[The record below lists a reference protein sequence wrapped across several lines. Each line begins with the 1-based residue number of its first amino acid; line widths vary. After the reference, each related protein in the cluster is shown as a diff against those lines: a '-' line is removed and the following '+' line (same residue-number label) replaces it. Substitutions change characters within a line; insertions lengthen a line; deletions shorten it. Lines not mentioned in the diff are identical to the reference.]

1 MRFLPTLSTSAAA
14 VLILTCTSCSRSANY
29 DSVPT
34 FPVTGTV
41 IVDGKPVEGAN
52 VKLTPIDEIG
62 SPDALTAN
70 GMTTGDGTFK
80 LSTYVQGDGAPA
92 GEYAVTIY
100 WLEPPKPPR
109 SKDPGPDRL
118 RRKYADPAKSAWKV
132 EVHEEENVLS
142 AFEVS
147 TR

>member
-1 MRFLPTLSTSAAA
+1 MRFLSLLSVPATT
-14 VLILTCTSCSRSANY
+14 ILMLMGTSCSRPSF
-29 DSVPT
+29 DGVPT

-41 IVDGKPVEGAN
+41 IVDGQPAEGAN
-52 VKLTPIDEIG
+52 VKFTPIDEIG

-70 GMTTGDGTFK
+70 GKTAEDGTFQ

-92 GEYAVTIY
+92 NKYAVTIF

-109 SKDPGPDRL
+109 GKDPGPDRL
-118 RRKYADPAKSAWKV
+118 GRKYADPAKSAWQV
-132 EVHEEENVLS
+132 EVHEEDNVLQP
-142 AFEVS
+142 FEVS